1 MERERSEEDAQG
13 PPIDWERCDDS
24 AVLAGM
30 RRGWEA
36 AYAEFCD
43 RFLELLVEIARRKGV
58 QPAERLRLATEFLDE
73 AAFRLGTTV
82 TTIPSMMA
90 SYLAAGF
97 YRHLALALRR
107 EGRKQRR
114 HDALLEPFGSTGE
127 LAVGELCSDYTIHA
141 THAADDDGAG
151 PAADDLVRT
160 LRRGLVT
167 RLYGKARPED
177 QQLLGY
183 LREGM
188 PPREIAPMLGITHGA
203 LRVRIMRL
211 RARMRSLTAEYL
223 NELGVEHGRLLAR
236 SLGAAGRLRRGEG
249 DGKR

>member
-1 MERERSEEDAQG
+1 MERERREEDAQG
-13 PPIDWERCDDS
+13 PPIDWERCDDA

-43 RFLELLVEIARRKGV
+43 RFLALLVEIARKNEV
-58 QPAERLRLATEFLDE
+58 QPAERVRLATEFLDE

-82 TTIPSMMA
+82 TTIPNTMA

-97 YRHLALALRR
+97 YHHLALAARR

-114 HDALLEPFGSTGE
+114 HDALLEPFGSTSE
-127 LAVGELCSDYTIHA
+127 LAVAELCSEYTIQS
-141 THAADDDGAG
+141 THGADDAEA
-151 PAADDLVRT
+151 PEANDLVQT
-160 LRRGLVT
+160 LRRGLVA
-167 RLYGKARPED
+167 RLYARARPED
-177 QQLLGY
+177 QRLLGY

-188 PPREIAPMLGITHGA
+188 PPREIAPMLGITYGA

-211 RARMRSLTAEYL
+211 RARMRSLTTEYL

-236 SLGAAGRLRRGEG
+236 SLGAPGRSRRGEG